1 MKVLILGAGAM
12 GSLVG
17 ARLSR
22 TDAKVVLF
30 STNRRHMET
39 VVRDG
44 LIIEELD
51 GSLTR
56 FKLDAC
62 YRPEDIPWRP
72 DLVIVLVKSYATQP
86 AVASVK
92 GLCRGSTIFLTLQNG
107 VGNWERVAEQTGKDS
122 VLIGSTAQGA
132 TLVEAGRIRHGGKGL
147 TVLGEP
153 EGEPSRRSHE
163 VAELLRQG
171 GMETQ
176 VSGEMELLIWEKLQV
191 NVGINA
197 ITALTGIRNGVIA
210 QSGEARALSTAA
222 VEESVRVSRAKGFP
236 IREDMV
242 ERVMAIA
249 RATAVNRSS
258 MGQDVD
264 RRKRTEIDAING
276 AIVRLGEELQIPVPV
291 NRTLTQLVRI
301 LESQFQ
307 PVDS

>member
-1 MKVLILGAGAM
+1 M

-210 QSGEARALSTAA
+210 QSEEARALSTAA

-291 NRTLTQLVRI
+291 NRTLTQLVKI
-301 LESQFQ
+301 LESQFK

>member
-291 NRTLTQLVRI
+291 NRTLTQLVKI
-301 LESQFQ
+301 LESQFK

>member
-210 QSGEARALSTAA
+210 QSEEARALSTAA

-291 NRTLTQLVRI
+291 NRTLTQLVKI
-301 LESQFQ
+301 LESQFK